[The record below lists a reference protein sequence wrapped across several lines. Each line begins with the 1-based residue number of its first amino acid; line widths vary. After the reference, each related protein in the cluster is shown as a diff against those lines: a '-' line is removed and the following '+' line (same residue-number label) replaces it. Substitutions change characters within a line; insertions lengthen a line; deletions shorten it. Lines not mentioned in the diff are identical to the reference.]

1 MLSHSEGGAFGWFG
15 SSGVGW
21 IVNDYLLLKPIQDRL
36 FNTSIS
42 SLPIG
47 QLIDQSKTEYLFL
60 NLIWPDIALS
70 QIFQF
75 NLLGDPGLVV
85 MNYDEIEMGLEDY
98 SVLDESDLELN
109 IDTSIIDSFTVQI
122 LDNNYLPFSG
132 EEVIDASIISLPE
145 DCLLY
150 TSPSPRD

>member
-1 MLSHSEGGAFGWFG
+1 MTCFTGDVNNPNTLGKRMLSHSEGGAYGWFG

-21 IVNDYLLLKPIQDRL
+21 IVNDYLLLKPIHDRL
-36 FNTSIS
+36 FNTSLS

-47 QLIDQSKTEYLFL
+47 QIIDQSKTEYLFL

-85 MNYDEIEMGLEDY
+85 MNYDEIEMDIEDY
-98 SVLDESDLELN
+98 SLS
-109 IDTSIIDSFTVQI
+109 
-122 LDNNYLPFSG
+122 
-132 EEVIDASIISLPE
+132 
-145 DCLLY
+145 
-150 TSPSPRD
+150 

>member
-1 MLSHSEGGAFGWFG
+1 MLSHSEGGAYGWFG

-21 IVNDYLLLKPIQDRL
+21 IVNDYLLLKPIHDRL
-36 FNTSIS
+36 FNTSLS

-47 QLIDQSKTEYLFL
+47 QIINQSKTEYLFL

-85 MNYDEIEMGLEDY
+85 MNYDEIEMDIEDY
-98 SVLDESDLELN
+98 SLSGESDLELN
-109 IDTSIIDSFTVQI
+109 IDPSIIDSFTVQ
-122 LDNNYLPFSG
+122 LVDNSYLPLTG
-132 EEVIDASIISLPE
+132 EEVIEASI
-145 DCLLY
+145 
-150 TSPSPRD
+150 T